1 MAEQCPERLSLE
13 FLRYVWHFER
23 DSAPR
28 IVKKLAGYEGE
39 MPLLVLKS
47 HDDSRAL
54 LAKLDGRH

>member
-1 MAEQCPERLSLE
+1 
-13 FLRYVWHFER
+13 VWHFER

-28 IVKKLAGYEGE
+28 IVKRLAGYEGE

-54 LAKLDGRH
+54 LAKLAGRH